1 MRTVYRDFDTS
12 LESIGP
18 FASPSDY
25 AACRKLHRRFG
36 SSYYFA
42 SLFMP
47 KKERVATDAIYG
59 FVRVPD
65 EWVDNP
71 RGSSMDERQAAI
83 NHWRRELRNA
93 MEGLAPDHPALRAF
107 ADTVLAHQIPLAEAM
122 AFLDAMEQDLFV
134 DRYETYD
141 DLRKYMRGSAGAV
154 GMMMCYVVAEYQT
167 DLCQTCARLLGEAM
181 QLTNFL
187 RDVGEDANRGRIY
200 LPREDLESFGVREK
214 DIFEHRAT
222 PEFKQLM
229 RFQIARARALYFESD
244 LGIALLPKKTRRP
257 VELARSLYSRILN
270 RLEAQGCDPF
280 IRRARTSKTEK
291 ILVAL
296 NLTFGRR

>member
-1 MRTVYRDFDTS
+1 
-12 LESIGP
+12 
-18 FASPSDY
+18 
-25 AACRKLHRRFG
+25 
-36 SSYYFA
+36 
-42 SLFMP
+42 
-47 KKERVATDAIYG
+47 
-59 FVRVPD
+59 
-65 EWVDNP
+65 
-71 RGSSMDERQAAI
+71 
-83 NHWRRELRNA
+83 
-93 MEGLAPDHPALRAF
+93 
-107 ADTVLAHQIPLAEAM
+107 
-122 AFLDAMEQDLFV
+122 MEQDLFV

-270 RLEAQGCDPF
+270 RLEAQDCDPF